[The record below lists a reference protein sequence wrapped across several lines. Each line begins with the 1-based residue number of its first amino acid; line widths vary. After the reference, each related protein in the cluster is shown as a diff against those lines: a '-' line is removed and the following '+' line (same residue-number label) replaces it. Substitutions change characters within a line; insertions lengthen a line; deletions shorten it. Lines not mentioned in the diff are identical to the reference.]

1 LSKIKKVLVSKKEF
15 NARLTMI
22 NFSLIVR
29 TFVLIK
35 LIMEINFNKYEGT
48 GNDFVMI
55 DNRNEIFPK
64 DNNKLIAHLCNRQ
77 FGIGGD
83 GLILLENDN
92 ETDFKMIYF
101 NSNGDQSTMC
111 GNGGRCLVAFANKL
125 QIINKEATF
134 MAIDGL
140 HHATISDNGIVSLQ
154 MKNVDSVDNSIDYV
168 FLDTGSPHHVQL
180 VSDLKNINVKE
191 NGAAIRYSE
200 LYGNSGANVNF
211 VEQINSDTFSIRTY
225 ERGVE
230 DETLSCGTGATA
242 VAIAMKSIG
251 KTTSNAININ
261 VEGGKLEVSFDN
273 NDGKFTNVFLKGP
286 ATFVFEGKINI

>member
-1 LSKIKKVLVSKKEF
+1 
-15 NARLTMI
+15 
-22 NFSLIVR
+22 
-29 TFVLIK
+29 
-35 LIMEINFNKYEGT
+35 
-48 GNDFVMI
+48 
-55 DNRNEIFPK
+55 
-64 DNNKLIAHLCNRQ
+64 
-77 FGIGGD
+77 
-83 GLILLENDN
+83 
-92 ETDFKMIYF
+92 
-101 NSNGDQSTMC
+101 MC